1 MTAYYEPSNRQRL
14 DGRSAE
20 SRSAESRAGEGR
32 GSGGAPTAPNASNGN
47 GHGNG
52 ADRGDRAMPADLDR
66 FQAAIEALKAELERS
81 GRPDR
86 FLLEKMEEIEQF
98 AATVGHGD
106 LILSQG
112 GEDWGG
118 GDRGLAVAQH
128 IRRAMNLEAALE
140 AGVQEVQQVL
150 QCDRVAIVR
159 LDGDRQ
165 GTIDAEAT
173 TYGWRPT
180 RGMGV
185 PLAVF
190 GGDRAEDY
198 LDRPSFMLT
207 TPADAS
213 NYQRQ
218 LLDRHQIQAFVAMP
232 ILAGPQLWGL
242 LVAQQ
247 CTAPRQWTA
256 GDRALLDRTATE
268 LALAIATHG
277 TGSTHSSGDRTL
289 ERITDSLRHADRVA
303 TLVDRACAELRQVL
317 NSDRVTVYRF
327 NNDWSGEFIAE
338 ATGPGRWKPLLGT
351 TSRDTYFDAIKGTLN
366 GRRDPYVA
374 DDIYQSRLGN
384 CFVQSMEAY
393 DCRAYLVI
401 PLYVQNNLW
410 GLLAAYQNTEPRAW
424 SDPEISLAA
433 QVADQ
438 LGQSIQQVGSIEKL
452 QQQVARQKSL
462 ATIVDKVHQFLDLNT
477 IMQTTNDELRILL
490 TVDRAAV
497 YKFND
502 DWSGDFVS
510 ESVERPWTPLLN
522 KSFRDTYFE
531 RTQGGRY
538 VKGETL
544 AVEDIF
550 TQDYDPCHL
559 KLLEKFEC
567 RAYIIAPVIAND
579 KLWGLLAVYQN
590 DRVRYWEQE
599 EVELVTQM
607 GLQMGVAVQQA
618 EYLRQLETQK
628 RQLEKASQ
636 QERAITTIVNQI
648 RQTLDLT
655 TIFET
660 TTRELRKLMRVDRAA
675 IFRYHPDWS
684 GEFLAESVGPAWQ
697 KLVGTDTGFVQDS
710 YIQKNS
716 GGDQRQGKTAIVNDI
731 YKGGLSACFIE
742 LVESF
747 QAKAYI
753 VAPIF
758 KGSDLWGL
766 LAVYQNDRPREWEE
780 LDGQIVTRLG
790 TQLGVALEQAEFVQQ
805 LQSQASR
812 LQKAA
817 EQDKAIAATID
828 KIRASLDIATIFRTT
843 TTELRQLLEVDRV
856 GIYRFNQDWSGEFI
870 AESVGTGWTKLLEEQ
885 EMNQRLRDN
894 ISNCDRMAQL
904 RGSGQS
910 QVDDTYLMKAQGG
923 RYREGKSFSVN
934 DIYQANF
941 TPCYLSV
948 LERFQAKAYT
958 IAPIF
963 KGDRLWGLLAVYQN
977 SQPRHWE
984 DSEINFV
991 VQVGAQLGI
1000 ALQQAE
1006 TLEEL
1011 RQKSQ
1016 QLEEAANRD
1025 KAAKEDLQRKALN
1038 LLMAVRPA
1046 LEGDL
1051 TVRAPITED
1060 EVGTIADAYNNTLQ
1074 SLRQIVLQLQRT
1086 AAKVS
1091 ATSQLSSSSIA
1102 DLSGKAQTQYQEL
1115 TRAVSQIE
1123 TMVSA
1128 AEAVRENAEQVNV
1141 AVRQANETVR
1151 SGDAAMNQTVDAI
1164 LAIRETVAETGRKI
1178 RSLSESSQKISKIV
1192 SLIGNFT
1199 TQTQLL
1205 ALNAAIEATRAGE
1218 YGRGFTVVA
1227 DEVRSLARQSADAT
1241 TEIEALVEE
1250 IQTETSEVAAAMEA
1264 GIQQVAEGTNL
1275 VSDTRQSL
1283 SNIVQVTEQIG
1294 HLVEG
1299 IAEAALSQAQQS
1311 QSVTQTM
1318 TDVAQVA
1325 NRTSADSVALTASF
1339 QELLAIAEELQAS
1352 VGQFKVN

>member
-1 MTAYYEPSNRQRL
+1 MTAYYEPSNRQRS
-14 DGRSAE
+14 DNRE
-20 SRSAESRAGEGR
+20 NHSRA
-32 GSGGAPTAPNASNGN
+32 THSNGN
-47 GHGNG
+47 GNGNG
-52 ADRGDRAMPADLDR
+52 ASGTNGAPQPREDRSAPMGLDR
-66 FQAAIEALKAELERS
+66 FHESIESLKAELERS

-86 FLLEKMEEIEQF
+86 FVMEKLEEIEAF
-98 AATVGHGD
+98 AESAGISLTGNFPEETSAV
-106 LILSQG
+106 
-112 GEDWGG
+112 
-118 GDRGLAVAQH
+118 DRSSAIVQH
-128 IRRAMNLEAALE
+128 IRRAATSDQAIDD
-140 AGVQEVQQVL
+140 AVADVQEAL
-150 QCDRVAIVR
+150 QCDRVAIIR
-159 LDGDRQ
+159 FDGDRQ
-165 GTIDAEAT
+165 GIVEAESA
-173 TYGWRPT
+173 TYGWRSM
-180 RGMGV
+180 RGDTL
-185 PLAVF
+185 PLTTF
-190 GGDRAEDY
+190 GGDRATDF
-198 LDRPSFMLT
+198 LDRPSVILT
-207 TPADAS
+207 SSNDGS

-218 LLDRHQIQAFVAMP
+218 LLDRHQVKAFVAVP
-232 ILAGPQLWGL
+232 LLCQRQVWGL
-242 LVAQQ
+242 LIAQQ
-247 CTAPRQWTA
+247 CTAPRQWSIH
-256 GDRALLDRTATE
+256 DEALLDRVASE
-268 LALAIATHG
+268 LSITL
-277 TGSTHSSGDRTL
+277 SSGDTGSGSGHDDHNL
-289 ERITDSLRHADRVA
+289 ERITEALRGADRVA
-303 TLVDRACAELRQVL
+303 TLLDRACGELRPVL
-317 NSDRVTVYRF
+317 NADRVTIYRF
-327 NNDWSGEFIAE
+327 NADWSGEFIAE
-338 ATGPGRWKPLLGT
+338 SIGPGRWKPLINT
-351 TSRDTYFDAIKGTLN
+351 ASTDSYFNAVKGTLN

-374 DDIYQSRLGN
+374 DDIYQSRLGS
-384 CFVQSMEAY
+384 CFIQLMEGY
-393 DCRAYLVI
+393 DCRAYLVV
-401 PLYVQNNLW
+401 PLYVQDKLW
-410 GLLAAYQNTEPRAW
+410 GLLGVYQNSEPRAW
-424 SDPEISLAA
+424 TDLEVTLSA
-433 QVADQ
+433 QVAEQ
-438 LGQSIQQVGSIEKL
+438 VSKSVQQVGSLEKL

-462 ATIVDKVHQFLDLNT
+462 ATIVDKVHQFLDLKT

-497 YKFND
+497 YKFNE

-510 ESVERPWTPLLN
+510 ESAERRWTPLLN

-636 QERAITTIVNQI
+636 QERDIATLINQI
-648 RQTLDLT
+648 RQSLNLD

-660 TTRELRKLMRVDRAA
+660 TTRELRKLIRVDRAA

-684 GEFLAESVGPAWQ
+684 GEFLAESVAPNWP
-697 KLVGTDTGFVQDS
+697 KLVGPGADPSLTRVQDS
-710 YIQKNS
+710 YIQQNN
-716 GGDQRQGKTAIVNDI
+716 GGDQRQGKTAIVADI
-731 YKGGLSACFIE
+731 YKAGLSACFIE
-742 LVESF
+742 LIEGF

-753 VAPIF
+753 IAPIM
-758 KGSDLWGL
+758 KGSELWGL
-766 LAVYQNDRPREWEE
+766 LAVYQNDHPREWEE
-780 LDGQIVTRLG
+780 LEGQLVTRLG
-790 TQLGVALEQAEFVQQ
+790 NQLGVALEQAEFVQQ

-817 EQDKAIAATID
+817 EQDKAISVTID

-856 GIYRFNQDWSGEFI
+856 GIYRFNDDWSGEFI
-870 AESVGTGWTKLLEEQ
+870 AESVGGNWTKLLEEQ
-885 EMNQRLRDN
+885 ASNERLKDN
-894 ISNCDRMAQL
+894 ISNCDRMGQL
-904 RGSGQS
+904 RLGSS
-910 QVDDTYLMKAQGG
+910 QVDDTYLMEAKGG
-923 RYREGKSFSVN
+923 RYSEGKSFSVADVYN
-934 DIYQANF
+934 AGF
-941 TPCYLSV
+941 STCYLNI

-977 SQPRHWE
+977 NGPRQWE
-984 DSEINFV
+984 ESEVSFV

-1000 ALQQAE
+1000 ALKQAE
-1006 TLEEL
+1006 TLEEV
-1011 RQKSQ
+1011 RQKSI
-1016 QLEEAANRD
+1016 QLEEASNRD
-1025 KAAKEDLQRKALN
+1025 KAAKEDLQHKALN

-1091 ATSQLSSSSIA
+1091 QTSQLSSSSIA
-1102 DLSGKAQTQYQEL
+1102 DLSSKAQSQYQSL
-1115 TRAVSQIE
+1115 TQAVSQIQS
-1123 TMVSA
+1123 MVGA

-1141 AVRQANETVR
+1141 AVRQANDTVR

-1250 IQTETSEVAAAMEA
+1250 IQTETSAVAAAMEA

-1275 VSDTRQSL
+1275 VSNTRQSL
-1283 SNIVQVTEQIG
+1283 SDIVQVTEQIG
-1294 HLVEG
+1294 TLVEG
-1299 IAEAALSQAQQS
+1299 ISAAALSQAQQS

-1318 TDVAQVA
+1318 TDVAEVA
-1325 NRTSADSVALTASF
+1325 NRTSDDSVALTASF
-1339 QELLAIAEELQAS
+1339 QELLAIADELQAS
-1352 VGQFKVN
+1352 VDQFKVN